1 MFKSN
6 PKAQVTDKF
15 RELFGYDRKIEVTG
29 ARVPLREDSLYDTY
43 EAKIFVE
50 GVCVATTRN
59 NDRRRAYKL
68 LKIEVEKLYGDG
80 VIL

>member
-1 MFKSN
+1 MFKAN

-15 RELFGYDRKIEVTG
+15 RELFGYDRKIEVSG
-29 ARVPLREDSLYDTY
+29 ARVPLREGSRYDTY
-43 EAKIFVE
+43 ETQLFVE
-50 GVCVATTRN
+50 GICVAMARN
-59 NDRRRAYKL
+59 YDWRRAYKL